1 MKDWLIKRLTPRK
14 KQEERWTGLAEGLQ
28 QVWEEDFD
36 PALARLEGLRSYFGA
51 DDADLALKL
60 REMGDYFAADMPRPE
75 DRPIAVAWRR
85 LELEYKD
92 LELILYSVF
101 RRHYSDLPVSWFPL
115 FAPVDEPYGMR
126 FTPAEGPWPETKNIP
141 PDGMFLT
148 SRGLLGTDY
157 GHLLSIGLSKQ
168 EFLDKAFPLLKRT
181 KPLHIVYDGPLW
193 YIRFDIPFEAEL
205 RAAWERDCGIF
216 EVPFAVIGS
225 RFDFTPADAHA
236 LDIETVSCRWERDLP
251 LSFPFLKQDSL
262 LWHTDWNA
270 PEGLPDGWLP
280 LDFVLAGTE
289 GEEVAPFRLYLA
301 DSRRAYTLGME
312 GLRVSLRRQ
321 ADSHPRYGFSAAT
334 TAHNEIDRGMAAA
347 FSFGRWRID
356 AGIPE
361 IPDGW
366 LSPASFPGREG
377 EMLQLVCFS
386 EQRRFMAVPA
396 TRGETSLTVECDPCM
411 TTPAPF
417 VADIEAPVDKGTESL
432 FATFGGHNRLD
443 RFPRFDECPA
453 DCFPLDMPIGGAYA

>member
-1 MKDWLIKRLTPRK
+1 MKNWLIKRLTPRK

-157 GHLLSIGLSKQ
+157 GHLLSIGLSKH
-168 EFLDKAFPLLKRT
+168 EFLEKALPLLRRT
-181 KPLHIVYDGPLW
+181 KPLHIVYDGALW

-216 EVPFAVIGS
+216 EVPFAIIGS

-262 LWHTDWNA
+262 LWHTDWHA
-270 PEGLPDGWLP
+270 PEGLPAGWLS

-289 GEEVAPFRLYLA
+289 GEKSPFRLYLA
-301 DSRRAYTLGME
+301 DSNRTYALGMD
-312 GLRVSLRRQ
+312 GLGLSFNRQ
-321 ADSHPRYGFSAAT
+321 GETHSRPGFTGTAT
-334 TAHNEIDRGMAAA
+334 THNEIERVMPAV
-347 FSFGRWRID
+347 FSFGRWRMD
-356 AGIPE
+356 GGIPE

-377 EMLQLVCFS
+377 ETLQLVCFS
-386 EQRRFMAVPA
+386 EKRRFVAVHV
-396 TRGETSLTVECDPCM
+396 TGGETALTVERDPCLPF
-411 TTPAPF
+411 PAPF
-417 VADIEAPVDKGTESL
+417 MADLETPVEKAESL
-432 FATFGGHNRLD
+432 SASFAGHDQLD
-443 RFPRFDECPA
+443 RFPRFDDCPA